1 MSTACGD
8 IVEIETRCRIPI
20 RWTFGRIQWHVIPE
34 LPATLQGAA
43 TWRIQYHDSRATCH
57 IAFAG
62 CCYLANLSAILNIV
76 FRHILQF
83 FLFLMQFKL
92 WRAAA
97 FVSSPIHLFT
107 SGTEHNEKNIKIHTR
122 TLHSRISRSDIDI
135 ESHCRSKYT
144 GVKKAHR
151 NRSHCDFCQSTGW
164 RGHACELPLAACFLL
179 QLRPPSAV
187 DNTRVYIS
195 HDGRFL
201 FLFHG
206 PLRLVQ
212 VYDVASG

>member
-1 MSTACGD
+1 M
-8 IVEIETRCRIPI
+8 
-20 RWTFGRIQWHVIPE
+20 IPE
-34 LPATLQGAA
+34 LRVTLHLQGAV
-43 TWRIQYHDSRATCH
+43 TWRIYPPYWISF
-57 IAFAG
+57 FAIF
-62 CCYLANLSAILNIV
+62 YN
-76 FRHILQF
+76 F

-164 RGHACELPLAACFLL
+164 RGHACLWAAVSCLLSTAAAPSVSSRQHSCIHLPRRSFLIFISWSSSSC
-179 QLRPPSAV
+179 PSLW
-187 DNTRVYIS
+187 RCIW
-195 HDGRFL
+195 
-201 FLFHG
+201 
-206 PLRLVQ
+206 LVT
-212 VYDVASG
+212 